1 MPVNLQL
8 KMTNL
13 KVMDLMC
20 QAFQAT
26 WGEACRSESSVIVV
40 PAYYIFV
47 VGQITFK
54 GPCKSNLTFQVDIYS
69 KTKFNLV
76 LRVTVCRSRTS
87 FDRIFELKIIL
98 PAILSPCWWLTFR
111 LMEQLSRPQSSP
123 YGKDSKTRCNGL
135 GFTNRS
141 T

>member
-98 PAILSPCWWLTFR
+98 PFR